1 MSRFITAD
9 RNTDYLLPPSLSEWL
24 PEGHLACFVA
34 EIVEQLDLSEITQQY
49 CGRGSKAHHPETLLC
64 LLIYGYATGVFSSR
78 KIERASY
85 DSIAFRYLSANT
97 HPDHDTIASF
107 RRRFLPQLESLFVQ
121 VLMIAHEMK
130 LFKVGNIALDGTK
143 LKANA
148 SKHKA
153 LSYQHLKKIE
163 EQLKAEVE
171 ALTAQA
177 EAADTVPVNDGMDI
191 PAEIARREERLLVM
205 AAAKKKI
212 EVRAQERF
220 EREQVEY
227 QEKIDK
233 REGQCKAGIKPRGKE
248 PVAPTPEPKD
258 KDQVNLTD
266 EESRIMPISGGGFEQ
281 CYNAQSSVDTETM
294 LVLATHVSQAANDK
308 KEIVPALKKIAELPE
323 EWGAADHLL
332 GDTGFFSAA
341 NVAACEKVG
350 ITPLLASKRDSHNLS
365 PVERFAPDTPAPDT
379 DDPVEQMKHRLTTKA
394 GRALY
399 GLRKQTV
406 EPVFGII
413 KQVMGFRQ
421 FSMRGVEKAA
431 GEWTLASLAWN
442 VKRMNILRTV

>member
-1 MSRFITAD
+1 
-9 RNTDYLLPPSLSEWL
+9 
-24 PEGHLACFVA
+24 
-34 EIVEQLDLSEITQQY
+34 
-49 CGRGSKAHHPETLLC
+49 
-64 LLIYGYATGVFSSR
+64 
-78 KIERASY
+78 
-85 DSIAFRYLSANT
+85 
-97 HPDHDTIASF
+97 
-107 RRRFLPQLESLFVQ
+107 LFVQ

-130 LFKVGNIALDGTK
+130 LFKVGNIAVDGTK

-177 EAADTVPVNDGMDI
+177 ETADTVPVNDGMDI
-191 PAEIARREERLLVM
+191 PAEIARREERLVVM

-212 EVRAQERF
+212 EARAQERF

-233 REGQCKAGIKPRGKE
+233 REGQRKAGKKPRGKE

-281 CYNAQSSVDTETM
+281 CYNAQASVDTETM
-294 LVLATHVSQAANDK
+294 LVLATHVSQASNDK
-308 KEIVPALKKIAELPE
+308 KEIVPALQKIAKLPE
-323 EWGAADHLL
+323 EWGAVDHLL
-332 GDTGFFSAA
+332 GDTGYFSAT
-341 NVAACEKVG
+341 NIAACETAG
-350 ITPLLASKRDSHNLS
+350 ITPLLASKRDSHHLS
-365 PVERFAPDTPAPDT
+365 PFARFAPDTPAPDT
-379 DDPVEQMKHRLTTKA
+379 DDPVERMKHRLTTKA

-413 KQVMGFRQ
+413 IQVMGFRQ
-421 FSMRGVEKAA
+421 LSMRGVEKAA

-442 VKRMNILRTV
+442 VKRLNVLRAV

>member
-1 MSRFITAD
+1 MSRFVLAD
-9 RNTDYLLPPSLSEWL
+9 RTTDYLLPPSLSEWL
-24 PEGHLACFVA
+24 PEGHLAYCVA
-34 EIVEQLDLSEITQQY
+34 EIVGQLDLSEITKQY
-49 CGRGSKAHHPETLLC
+49 QGRGSRAHHPETLLC

-85 DSIAFRYLSANT
+85 DSIAFRYLAANT

-107 RRRFLPQLESLFVQ
+107 RRRFLPQLEDLFVQ
-121 VLMIAHEMK
+121 VLRFAHEMK
-130 LFKVGNIALDGTK
+130 IFKVGNISLDGTK

-153 LSYQHLKKIE
+153 LSYKHLKKVE
-163 EQLKAEVE
+163 EQLKVEVK

-177 EAADTVPVNDGMDI
+177 EAADTVPVNEGMDI
-191 PAEIARREERLLVM
+191 PAEIARREDRLAIM

-212 EVRAQERF
+212 EARAQERF
-220 EREQVEY
+220 EREQIEY
-227 QEKIDK
+227 QEKIDR
-233 REGQCKAGIKPRGKE
+233 REGQRKAGKKPRGKE
-248 PVAPTPEPKD
+248 PVAPTSEPKD
-258 KDQVNLTD
+258 KDQINLTD

-281 CYNAQSSVDTETM
+281 CYNAQASVDTNTM
-294 LVLATHVSQAANDK
+294 LILATHVSQAPNDK
-308 KEIVPALKKIAELPE
+308 KEITPALKKIAKLPTEL
-323 EWGAADHLL
+323 GTADNLL

-341 NVAACEKVG
+341 NVAACEKAG
-350 ITPLLASKRDSHNLS
+350 ITPLLASRREQHNMS
-365 PVERFAPDTPAPDT
+365 PVDRFAPDTPAPDT
-379 DDPVEQMKHRLTTKA
+379 DDPVELMKHRLTTKA

-421 FSMRGVEKAA
+421 LSMRGVKKAA

-442 VKRMNILRTV
+442 VKRMNVLKIV

>member
-1 MSRFITAD
+1 MSRFIIAD
-9 RNTDYLLPPSLSEWL
+9 RHTDYLLPPSLSEWL
-24 PEGHLACFVA
+24 PEGHLARFVA
-34 EIVEQLDLSEITQQY
+34 EIVGQLDLSKITQQY

-85 DSIAFRYLSANT
+85 DSIAFRYLAANT
-97 HPDHDTIASF
+97 HPDHDTIAHF
-107 RRRFLPQLESLFVQ
+107 RRRFLPQVESLFVQ
-121 VLMIAHEMK
+121 VLMFAHEMNV
-130 LFKVGNIALDGTK
+130 FQVGNISLDGTK

-153 LSYQHLKKIE
+153 LSYKHLKKIE

-177 EAADTVPVNDGMDI
+177 EASDTVPVNDGMDI
-191 PAEIARREERLLVM
+191 PAEIARREERLAVM
-205 AAAKKKI
+205 ATAKKKI
-212 EVRAQERF
+212 EARAQDRF
-220 EREQVEY
+220 EREQTEY
-227 QEKIDK
+227 QEKMNH
-233 REGQCKAGIKPRGKE
+233 REEQRATGKKPRGKE

-281 CYNAQSSVDTETM
+281 CYNAQASVDTDTM
-294 LVLATHVSQAANDK
+294 LVLTTHVSQASNDK
-308 KEIVPALKKIAELPE
+308 KEIIPALKKIAELPSE
-323 EWGAADHLL
+323 LGAADHLL
-332 GDTGFFSAA
+332 GDTGYFSAA
-341 NVAACEKVG
+341 NVIACEEAG
-350 ITPLLASKRDSHNLS
+350 IAPLLAIKRDPHHLS
-365 PVERFAPDTPAPDT
+365 PFARFAPDTPAPDT
-379 DDPVEQMKHRLTTKA
+379 DDPVERMKHRLTTQA

-413 KQVMGFRQ
+413 KNVMGFRQ

-442 VKRMNILRTV
+442 VKRMNVLRAL